1 MCSTAEDRLALIGK
15 AIDEV
20 AAALSAGAPSGA
32 ELDDLAGRL
41 AHIWGMIAELDPAL
55 AGRLRN
61 YAVDGE

>member
-1 MCSTAEDRLALIGK
+1 MCSTAEDRLSLIGK

-20 AAALSAGAPSGA
+20 AAVLSAGAPFGA